1 MIEDPVHRAEDS
13 LVVGVLLEFPAAQL
27 GCLAFDFSLDF
38 RLATGDRSTAPVGK
52 LKAQKVPW
60 LVGARRRLLLGIDLQ
75 PGLFQKAAD
84 GFPVNLAPLLRNRRG
99 GDHRN
104 NGRRARRSRKNNG
117 RGRADRGWLKG
128 RGRRSG
134 HDALCSC
141 RRQPSYSARS
151 LPSRSTNRA
160 YSRSSLSI
168 CRSMGEQAA
177 GWDAVEIVFDIRLIS
192 VQRTDCFAA
201 DKPGEGLFGAGV
213 FAEGVAVGREAA
225 VIPVKQIAQKL
236 QQHGFILGKGVNNAF
251 FPAGG
256 LVDKM
261 LDGRAE
267 PVVPAQTP

>member
-1 MIEDPVHRAEDS
+1 M
-13 LVVGVLLEFPAAQL
+13 
-27 GCLAFDFSLDF
+27 
-38 RLATGDRSTAPVGK
+38 
-52 LKAQKVPW
+52 
-60 LVGARRRLLLGIDLQ
+60 
-75 PGLFQKAAD
+75 
-84 GFPVNLAPLLRNRRG
+84 
-99 GDHRN
+99 
-104 NGRRARRSRKNNG
+104 
-117 RGRADRGWLKG
+117 
-128 RGRRSG
+128 
-134 HDALCSC
+134 
-141 RRQPSYSARS
+141 
-151 LPSRSTNRA
+151 PSRSTNRA
-160 YSRSSLSI
+160 YQPVVAERLPQH
-168 CRSMGEQAA
+168 GEQAA

-267 PVVPAQTP
+267 PVVPRATP